1 MDFRAPGGYLF
12 TGRILWCRN
21 EGKIMKM
28 KFYRFL
34 YGDTGRCFM
43 HFGEVRDTSTKEQ
56 FSFLYLKGTEGH
68 VNQADAEHRLFLCP
82 DFLDLVILEQVNE
95 NAADALKGI
104 LRDTAV
110 KTLVLPEREDGSI
123 PEEISGACE
132 SVCEIV
138 PVSAEKEFSME
149 KAGWKLLA
157 RSCKAGSVTLAHGLN
172 PDAGGAAFGVCIMNV
187 KALDQTKRCCS
198 QREPDGYGCALGCVL
213 HQDHD
218 RCGFGG
224 KDGKEV
230 PFTGTLLPGKGM
242 SEVEYRELLQDAENK
257 IGGIR
262 FYGLPCF
269 VSALEDHA
277 LGNTGYRRYLIGTG
291 RDDLKDMGT
300 TAMEEAGLYRT
311 PVILKEG
318 EGICCAGLLK
328 IPSLEN

>member
-1 MDFRAPGGYLF
+1 
-12 TGRILWCRN
+12 
-21 EGKIMKM
+21 MKM

-56 FSFLYLKGTEGH
+56 FSFLYLKGTKGH

-95 NAADALKGI
+95 NVTDALKGI
-104 LRDTAV
+104 LQDTAV
-110 KTLVLPEREDGSI
+110 KTLVLPAGEDGNI
-123 PEEISGACE
+123 PDEISG
-132 SVCEIV
+132 VCEIV
-138 PVSAEKEFSME
+138 PVSAEKEFCMA
-149 KAGWKLLA
+149 KAGWKLLV
-157 RSCKAGSVTLAHGLN
+157 RSCKNGSVTLAHGLD
-172 PDAGGAAFGVCIMNV
+172 PDAGVGVFEDCIMNV

-224 KDGKEV
+224 KNEKEV

-242 SEVEYRELLQDAENK
+242 NEAEYRELLQDMENK

-262 FYGLPCF
+262 FFGLPCS
-269 VSALEDHA
+269 VSAPEDQA
-277 LGNTGYRRYLIGTG
+277 PGNPGYRRYLIGTR

-300 TAMEEAGLYRT
+300 GAMAEAGLYRT

-328 IPSLEN
+328 IPSLENQKIQ